1 VSAARRRLGW
11 IRYTDEQLLD
21 LRFRDLGLRIERT
34 AIEPRIERLYDE
46 LDRREIRLKPHIW
59 LSTEWFSPD
68 GVPGVAV
75 PFYLAH
81 PRLIQL
87 EARQMLEVEGG
98 NDRECMRIL
107 RHEAGHAIC
116 TAYRL
121 HYRKR
126 WREIFGR
133 YSQAYPRYYRPR
145 PNSRNFVVHLAAWY
159 AQAHPAEDFAETF
172 AVWLGPRA
180 QWRKRYRDWLVALR
194 KLEYVD
200 ELMSDIAGESPVVR
214 SRLQVEPLGRLNRT
228 LRQHYRMKRKRY
240 GVQWPD
246 FYDRDLRRL
255 FSREPRHRTKPTAV
269 RFLREVRPE
278 LLALVNDTATTETYT
293 VDQVLKDIID
303 RCRELRLRLARPRH
317 EARLEAAML
326 LTVHTMK
333 ILQSTR
339 REIPL

>member
-1 VSAARRRLGW
+1 VSARRRLVW
-11 IRYTDEQLLD
+11 VRHTDEQLLD
-21 LRFRDLGLRIERT
+21 LRFCDLGLKIERT
-34 AIEPRIERLYDE
+34 AIEPRVERLHDE
-46 LDRREIRLKPHIW
+46 LERREIRLKPHTW

-68 GVPGVAV
+68 GVPGIAI

-81 PRLIQL
+81 PRLIKL
-87 EARQMLEVEGG
+87 ESRQMLEVEGG
-98 NDRECMRIL
+98 NDRDCMRIL

-116 TAYRL
+116 TGYRL

-133 YSQAYPRYYRPR
+133 FSQPYPSNYRPK

-180 QWRKRYRDWLVALR
+180 KWRKRYKGWLVALR

-200 ELMSDIAGESPVVR
+200 ELMHEIAGTVPAVR
-214 SRLQVEPLGRLNRT
+214 SRLRVEPLSAQKRT

-246 FYDRDLRRL
+246 FYDRDLHRL
-255 FSREPRHRTKPTAV
+255 FSREPRHRGKPTAV

-278 LLALVNDTATTETYT
+278 LLARVTEGTGAHTYT
-293 VDQVLKDIID
+293 VDQVLQDIID

-317 EARLEAAML
+317 DAHLEAVIL